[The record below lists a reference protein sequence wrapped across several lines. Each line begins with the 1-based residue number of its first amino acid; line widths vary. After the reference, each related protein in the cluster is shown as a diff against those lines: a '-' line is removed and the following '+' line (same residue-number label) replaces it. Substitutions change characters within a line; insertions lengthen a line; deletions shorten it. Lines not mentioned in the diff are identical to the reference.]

1 MRQILVAGKLQ
12 CKHKKPPLFF
22 SVARLCVQ
30 LKQHKACVQ
39 LKHHKACVQSVEAT
53 QREERDPTQE
63 GKQTA
68 EASVLSYTQTQKH
81 LSKTALLVLTKD
93 NTTAAAAAAATA
105 AATAAAAAPGLH

>member
-1 MRQILVAGKLQ
+1 
-12 CKHKKPPLFF
+12 
-22 SVARLCVQ
+22 
-30 LKQHKACVQ
+30 